1 MPRKRAVVA
10 IYKRDGRVLKR
21 FESIKEACE
30 YYAINEAYGCH
41 GFCRSWM
48 SRILSKKGMPRG
60 AVFFRY
66 EDDWSVDGFEE
77 FENPRV
83 APVIVTDIRS
93 GISTWHDSVR
103 NASQH
108 YFLAV
113 STVNEAISRRT
124 VIDGRYLIHRQKDT
138 AEFKELQND

>member
-1 MPRKRAVVA
+1 MPRERAVVS

-21 FESIKEACE
+21 FESIDEACE
-30 YYAINEAYGCH
+30 YY

-48 SRILSKKGMPRG
+48 SRMLSKKVMPKG

-103 NASQH
+103 HVSQH

-113 STVNEAISRRT
+113 SAVNKAISRRT
-124 VIDGRYLIHRQKDT
+124 VIDGRFLIRRQKDT